1 MEKIYSKI
9 NGKLLHQIVRLTDIT
24 HGRINLTSDENFLQ
38 CASLKLPKGH
48 TFKPHKHNV
57 NLRHDENYIP
67 QESWCV
73 IKGKVQCIFYDI
85 DDTIISQPIL
95 SEGDIS
101 FTFLGGHN
109 YLILTDDTIV
119 YEYKTGP
126 YFGQEID
133 KTFIK

>member
-9 NGKLLHQIVRLTDIT
+9 NKQLLHQIIRLEDIT
-24 HGRINLTSDENFLQ
+24 PGRINLNDDDKFIQ
-38 CASLKLPKGH
+38 CAALNLSKNQ

-57 NLRHDENYIP
+57 NARNEENYIP

-73 IKGKVQCIFYDI
+73 IKGSVKCIFYDI
-85 DDTIISQPIL
+85 DDTIIAEPIL
-95 SEGDIS
+95 YAGDAS

-109 YLILTDDTIV
+109 YYILEENTIV

-126 YFGQEID
+126 YYGQKID
-133 KTFIK
+133 KTFI